1 MRKVWQMCKKS
12 VPSFARSRSTI
23 HNWPPS
29 GESIVLFNSGIF
41 FAFFAI
47 VYALYLLLSKQT
59 RWQNGLL
66 LVASYYFYGR
76 WDWRFLTLI
85 AVSTLADFYIG
96 RAMGDVPADTPTNQ
110 KRRKRLLAVSMIVN
124 LGILGFFKYFNFF
137 AASFTDLLNLVGL
150 NADPVTLN
158 IILPV
163 GISFYTFQ
171 TMSYTID
178 IYRQQMQPTRNLL
191 DFAVFVAFFP
201 QLVAGPIERAVNLL
215 PQVARPRH
223 ITPEHIHTGFYL
235 IIWGYFKKMVVADNV
250 GVLADSVFN
259 NYTRHEGLSI
269 LLGVL
274 AFAIQIYGDFSGYS
288 DIARG
293 ISRLMGFELM
303 VNFRLPYFALNPT
316 DFWQR
321 WHVSLSSWLRDYL
334 YIPLGGNRQGEWHTY
349 RNLMLTMVLG
359 GLWHG
364 AAWNFVIWGAFHGAI
379 LIIYR
384 LLEKRPI
391 HPNPWNGDTNR
402 LVVLG
407 RMLLMFCLTLV
418 GWLIFRSH
426 SVEQMT
432 YMLTHVSFKV
442 NDFSVSLLVNLVF
455 FTFPLVLIE
464 LYQYM
469 SRNLLLLTRLPIL
482 ARITI
487 YGLIIIWTLIF
498 GERESLEFIYF
509 QF

>member
-1 MRKVWQMCKKS
+1 M
-12 VPSFARSRSTI
+12 
-23 HNWPPS
+23 
-29 GESIVLFNSGIF
+29 LFNSGVF
-41 FAFFAI
+41 FSFFFV
-47 VYALYLLLSKQT
+47 VYTLYLLLNKKV
-59 RWQNGLL
+59 RWQNFLL

-85 AVSTLADFYIG
+85 AISTVVDFFVG
-96 RAMGDVPADTPTNQ
+96 RAIGAVPVDTPVNLA
-110 KRRKRLLAVSMIVN
+110 RRKRLLAVSMIVN

-137 AASFTDLLNLVGL
+137 ATSFADLISLVGL
-150 NADPVTLN
+150 QADFVTLN

-178 IYRQQMQPTRNLL
+178 IYRQELEPADSFL
-191 DFAVFVAFFP
+191 DFAVFVSFFP

-215 PQVARPRH
+215 PQVARTRH

-235 IIWGYFKKMVVADNV
+235 IIWGYFKKMVIADNV
-250 GVLADSVFN
+250 GQLADSVFN
-259 NYTRHEGLSI
+259 NYTQHEGLTI
-269 LLGVL
+269 LLGVV
-274 AFAIQIYGDFSGYS
+274 AFALQIYGDFSGYS
-288 DIARG
+288 NIARG

-334 YIPLGGNRQGEWHTY
+334 YIPLGGNRGGKWSTY
-349 RNLMLTMVLG
+349 RNLMLTMLLG

-364 AAWNFVIWGAFHGAI
+364 AAWNFVIWGGFHGTI

-391 HPNPWNGDTNR
+391 HKDPWGGDFNWF
-402 LVVLG
+402 VVAG
-407 RMLLMFCLTLV
+407 RMLLMFILTLI
-418 GWLIFRSH
+418 GWLIFRAR
-426 SVEQMT
+426 SVDQIV
-432 YMLTHVSFKV
+432 YMLTHVSFKA
-442 NDFSVSLLVNLVF
+442 STTSQALLENIGF
-455 FTFPLVLIE
+455 YAIPLVVIE
-464 LYQYM
+464 LYQYA
-469 SRNLLLLTRLPIL
+469 SRDLLRLTRWPLLLRMVVYAVIV
-482 ARITI
+482 A
-487 YGLIIIWTLIF
+487 WTLIF
-498 GERESLEFIYF
+498 GARESLEFIYF

>member
-1 MRKVWQMCKKS
+1 M
-12 VPSFARSRSTI
+12 
-23 HNWPPS
+23 
-29 GESIVLFNSGIF
+29 LFNSGIF
-41 FAFFAI
+41 LAFFAI
-47 VYALYLLLSKQT
+47 VYTLYLLLNKRV

-76 WDWRFLTLI
+76 WDWRFLSLI
-85 AVSTLADFYIG
+85 AVSTLVDFFVG
-96 RAMGDVPADTPTNQ
+96 RAMGAVPADTPANQ
-110 KRRKRLLAVSMIVN
+110 ARRKRLLAVSMIVN

-150 NADPVTLN
+150 KADPVALN

-178 IYRQQMQPTRNLL
+178 IYRQKLQPTHNLL

-215 PQVARPRH
+215 PQVALPRR

-235 IIWGYFKKMVVADNV
+235 VIWGFFKKMVVADNV

-259 NYTRHEGLSI
+259 NYAKLEGLSI
-269 LLGVL
+269 VLGVL
-274 AFAIQIYGDFSGYS
+274 AFAVQIYGDFSGYS

-293 ISRLMGFELM
+293 ISRLMGFDLM

-334 YIPLGGNRQGEWHTY
+334 YIPLGGNRQGKWQTY
-349 RNLMLTMVLG
+349 RNLMLTMLLG

-364 AAWNFVIWGAFHGAI
+364 AAWNFVIWGGFHGVI

-384 LLEKRPI
+384 VLEKRPI
-391 HPNPWNGDTNR
+391 HQNPWGGEFNK
-402 LVVLG
+402 LIVLG
-407 RMLLMFCLTLV
+407 RMALMFCLTLV
-418 GWLIFRSH
+418 GWLIFRSR
-426 SVEQMT
+426 SVDQIV
-432 YMLTHVSFKV
+432 YMLTHASFKLSA
-442 NDFSVSLLVNLVF
+442 FSLYLLPEIVF
-455 FTFPLVLIE
+455 LTFPLILIE
-464 LYQYM
+464 IYQYM
-469 SRNLLLLTRLPIL
+469 SRDLLLLTRLPNL
-482 ARITI
+482 VRVLV
-487 YGLIIIWTLIF
+487 YVLIIIWTLVF
-498 GERESLEFIYF
+498 GARESLEFIYF

>member
-1 MRKVWQMCKKS
+1 M
-12 VPSFARSRSTI
+12 AL
-23 HNWPPS
+23 
-29 GESIVLFNSGIF
+29 LFNSGTF
-41 FAFFAI
+41 LAFFAI
-47 VYALYLLLSKQT
+47 VYALYLLLNKRV

-76 WDWRFLTLI
+76 WDWRFLSLI
-85 AVSTLADFYIG
+85 AISTVVDFFIG
-96 RAMGDVPADTPTNQ
+96 KAIGALSVNEPGNQ
-110 KRRKRLLAVSMIVN
+110 VRRKRLLAVSMIVN

-137 AASFTDLLNLVGL
+137 ADSFTDLLNFVGL
-150 NADPVTLN
+150 NADSVTLN

-178 IYRQQMQPTRNLL
+178 VYRQEMEPTHNFL
-191 DFAVFVAFFP
+191 DFALFVSFFP

-215 PQVARPRH
+215 PQVANPRR

-235 IIWGYFKKMVVADNV
+235 IIWGYFKKMVIADNV
-250 GVLADSVFN
+250 GILADSVFN
-259 NYTRHEGLSI
+259 NYADYAGLTI
-269 LLGVL
+269 WLGVL
-274 AFAIQIYGDFSGYS
+274 AFALQIYGDFSGYS
-288 DIARG
+288 NIARG

-334 YIPLGGNRQGEWHTY
+334 YIPLGGNRKGNWQTY
-349 RNLMLTMVLG
+349 RNLMLTMLLG

-364 AAWNFVIWGAFHGAI
+364 AAWNFVIWGGFHGTI

-391 HPNPWNGDTNR
+391 HKDPWGGQYNK
-402 LVVLG
+402 LIVLG
-407 RMLLMFCLTLV
+407 RMMLMFVLTLV
-418 GWLIFRSH
+418 GWLIFRSQ
-426 SVEQMT
+426 SVSQIV
-432 YMLTHVSFKV
+432 YMLTNASFEVS
-442 NDFSVSLLVNLVF
+442 NYSLVLLLEIVF
-455 FTFPLVLIE
+455 FTFPLMLVE

-469 SRNLLLLTRLPIL
+469 SRDLLLLTRLPL
-482 ARITI
+482 VVKVSV
-487 YGLIIIWTLIF
+487 YVLIIAWTLIF
-498 GERESLEFIYF
+498 GARESLEFIYF

>member
-1 MRKVWQMCKKS
+1 M
-12 VPSFARSRSTI
+12 
-23 HNWPPS
+23 
-29 GESIVLFNSGIF
+29 LFNSGIF
-41 FAFFAI
+41 LAFFAI
-47 VYALYLLLSKQT
+47 VYTLYLLLSRRV
-59 RWQNGLL
+59 RWQNILL

-76 WDWRFLTLI
+76 WDWRFLSLI
-85 AVSTLADFYIG
+85 VISTLVDFFVG
-96 RAMGDVPADTPTNQ
+96 RTMGAIPSDTAVNQ
-110 KRRKRLLAVSMIVN
+110 AKRKRLLTISMIVN

-137 AASFTDLLNLVGL
+137 AASFADLVALFGFD
-150 NADPVTLN
+150 ADFVTLN

-178 IYRQQMQPTRNLL
+178 IYRQQLKPTHNLL

-215 PQVARPRH
+215 PQVARPRR
-223 ITPEHIHTGFYL
+223 ITPEHINTGFFL
-235 IIWGYFKKMVVADNV
+235 VIWGFFKKMVIADNV
-250 GVLADSVFN
+250 GMLADSVFN
-259 NYTRHEGLSI
+259 NYTEQEGFSI
-269 LLGVL
+269 LLGVV
-274 AFAIQIYGDFSGYS
+274 AFALQIYGDFSGYS

-334 YIPLGGNRQGEWHTY
+334 YIPLGGNRQGKWRTY
-349 RNLMLTMVLG
+349 RNLMLTMLLG

-364 AAWNFVIWGAFHGAI
+364 AAWNFVIWGGFHGAI

-391 HPNPWNGDTNR
+391 HRNPWGGEYSK
-402 LVVLG
+402 LVVLA
-407 RMLLMFCLTLV
+407 RMMLMFCLTLV
-418 GWLIFRSH
+418 GWLIFRAR
-426 SVEQMT
+426 SVDQIV
-432 YMLTHVSFKV
+432 YMLANISLSIS
-442 NDFSVSLLVNLVF
+442 NFSLVLLLELVF

-469 SRNLLLLTRLPIL
+469 SRDLLLLTRLPAIVRVIVYAL
-482 ARITI
+482 
-487 YGLIIIWTLIF
+487 LIVWTLIF
-498 GERESLEFIYF
+498 GVRESLEFIYF